1 MLDLICTLPLAAS
14 LFAACASSPP
24 LAAGYVEGEYVL
36 IASVE
41 TAQILSLGVARGDRV
56 EQGQILAKLEQRDA
70 EIAVARA
77 RAALAQAENRLGDL
91 RHGRRPEE
99 IDVIAATLHS
109 ARAQAEEAGRVVER
123 QEDLV
128 AKGIAPQSVLDDAR
142 TARDIA
148 LAAVEQAEANLAVAK
163 LPARADQIAAAEASV
178 AEAAAALESAEWRL
192 GQRMLEAPSNGVVA
206 DIIRNPGELA
216 GPQAPVLSVLPD
228 GAVKLRLYVP
238 EPALSSIATGTRMAF
253 TCDGCGDGMTATV
266 TYVADEP
273 EFTPPVIYSLD
284 SRQKLVWL
292 IEARP
297 DAGSTLLKPG
307 QIVDAELPDA
317 DGGNAGR

>member
-1 MLDLICTLPLAAS
+1 MIAEIVCAIPLVAS
-14 LFAACASSPP
+14 LFGACAPPP
-24 LAAGYVEGEYVL
+24 LAVGYVEGEYVL
-36 IASVE
+36 IAPVE
-41 TAQILSLGVARGDRV
+41 TAQIVSLGVARGDRV
-56 EQGQILAKLEQRDA
+56 EPGQMLVELEQRDA
-70 EIAVARA
+70 DIAVARA
-77 RAALAQAENRLGDL
+77 QATLAQAESRLGDL
-91 RHGRRPEE
+91 RLGRRPEE

-142 TARDIA
+142 TARDMA

-163 LPARADQIAAAEASV
+163 LPARDDQIAAAEASV

-192 GQRMLEAPSNGVVA
+192 GKRMLSAPSDGVVA

-238 EPALSSIATGTRMAF
+238 ETSLGSIEAGTSLSFR
-253 TCDGCGDGMTATV
+253 CDGCDDGMTATV

-273 EFTPPVIYSLD
+273 EFTPPVIYSLE

-292 IEARP
+292 VEARP
-297 DAGSTLLKPG
+297 DASAARLKPG
-307 QIVDAELPDA
+307 QIVDAELPEPESEA
-317 DGGNAGR
+317 RRP

>member
-1 MLDLICTLPLAAS
+1 MLDLICTLPLVAA
-14 LFAACASSPP
+14 LIGACMPEPP

-36 IASVE
+36 IAPVE
-41 TAQILSLGVARGDRV
+41 TAQIVSLDVARGDRV
-56 EQGQILAKLEQRDA
+56 TQGDVLARLEQRDA

-77 RAALAQAENRLGDL
+77 RAALAQAESRLGDL
-91 RHGRRPEE
+91 QHGRRPEE

-109 ARAQAEEAGRVVER
+109 ARAQAEEAGRVVKR
-123 QEDLV
+123 QQDLV
-128 AKGIAPQSVLDDAR
+128 SKGIAPQSVLDDAR
-142 TARDIA
+142 TARELA
-148 LAAVEQAEANLAVAK
+148 LAAVEQAEANLAVAR
-163 LPARADQIAAAEASV
+163 LPARDDQIAAAEASV
-178 AEAAAALESAEWRL
+178 EEATAALESARWRL
-192 GQRMLEAPSNGVVA
+192 GQRMLTAPASGAVA
-206 DIIRNPGELA
+206 DIIRHPGELA

-238 EPALSSIATGTRMAF
+238 EAALAGIAAGTSLSF
-253 TCDGCGDGMTATV
+253 TCNGCGNGMTATV

-297 DAGSTLLKPG
+297 DAASAGLKPG
-307 QIVDAELPDA
+307 QIVDAQLPEA
-317 DGGNAGR
+317 AQGQAGR